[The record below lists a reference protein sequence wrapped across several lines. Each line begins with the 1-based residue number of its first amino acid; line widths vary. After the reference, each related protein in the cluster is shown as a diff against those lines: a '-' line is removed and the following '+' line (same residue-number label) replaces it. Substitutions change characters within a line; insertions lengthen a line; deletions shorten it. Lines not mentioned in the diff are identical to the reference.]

1 MSLKLEEAVKKI
13 KSLEDFVAS
22 KENEIKA
29 MQELLDQHGEKYN

>member
-1 MSLKLEEAVKKI
+1 MSLKLEEAVLKI

-29 MQELLDQHGEKYN
+29 MQELLDQHTEKYN